1 MITESTR
8 LNELPIDDLRKLI
21 VILEVTA
28 EKSALPEYIELSERL
43 GPVLKTAFLDVIME
57 SKRLP
62 I

>member
-21 VILEVTA
+21 VMMEWTA
-28 EKSALPEYIELSERL
+28 EKSGLPEYIELSQRL
-43 GPVLKTAFLDVIME
+43 APVFRDACVDIILE